1 MIDNEKEIIREA
13 RKLKENF
20 EIESETQEDIIN
32 EKISFLDRL
41 NELVRLILKDNTVSV
56 YDALTEENLKEWNKR
71 RNSTWFRFK
80 THASQNFRKIL
91 YFMLLATITGFLVSE
106 ALGFYALDGIV
117 TAKTYV
123 KAILTEVCFI
133 FLSGYGTESKGGLLA
148 VSILRA
154 SIFGLM
160 MFIIT
165 STVLIEGTTKIE
177 NTTSVKQQIVFIQEQ
192 IDQKEKDIKYF
203 KEIGY
208 PRNATR
214 VTIEKQKLVTKL
226 ISLKEQQAKGA
237 NEKVSDL
244 EKYRMYGRAFFR
256 VLLLFISALITRRLF
271 SF

>member
-1 MIDNEKEIIREA
+1 MIDNEKEILREA
-13 RKLKENF
+13 SRLKEGF
-20 EIESETQEDIIN
+20 EIESETQEDITN
-32 EKISFLDRL
+32 EKMSFLDRL
-41 NELVRLILKDNTVSV
+41 NELVRLILKDNSVSV

-71 RNSTWFRFK
+71 RNNIWFK
-80 THASQNFRKIL
+80 AKKYISQNIKKSL
-91 YFMLLATITGFLVSE
+91 YFLLLATITGFLVSE
-106 ALGFYALDGIV
+106 ALGFYALDGVI
-117 TAKTYV
+117 TTKTYV
-123 KAILTEVCFI
+123 KAILTEICFI
-133 FLSGYGTESKGGLLA
+133 FLSGYRTETKGGLVG
-148 VSILRA
+148 VSALRA

-160 MFIIT
+160 MFVIT
-165 STVLIEGTTKIE
+165 STVLIDGTTKIE
-177 NTTSVKQQIVFIQEQ
+177 NTNSVKQQITFIQEQ

-256 VLLLFISALITRRLF
+256 VLLLFISVLITRRLF